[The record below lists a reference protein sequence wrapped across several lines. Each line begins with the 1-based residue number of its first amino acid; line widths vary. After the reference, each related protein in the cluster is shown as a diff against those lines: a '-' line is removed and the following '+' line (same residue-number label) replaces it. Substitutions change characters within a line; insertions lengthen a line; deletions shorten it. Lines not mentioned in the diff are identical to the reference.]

1 MESFASIEV
10 ATPKD
15 VLPTPVVRI
24 DPEIDYRQVN
34 YINANTIP
42 GTPATDGVG
51 AAYYGVSTP
60 VNTQIDVV
68 FMQKRNA
75 FLDTR
80 TTFLE
85 VQVTVGLYNDAQQ
98 TTTAI
103 ACSNGAFNGYVRGSF
118 WSFFSKYT
126 VYANQNNPTDDITD
140 IGLVARWAFMMSMNS
155 ETKRCMS
162 TLWGFDEVATN
173 GLAGARLFGSA
184 PYSTSSVL
192 ISNAS
197 NEGQIFAAGC
207 TDAAPNRT
215 VYVQVF
221 DCCIPLLGT
230 LGTGYGGMY
239 YLGTG
244 ATKLSLW
251 TEDPINTFFV
261 PASDVPAMALN
272 SVSPGVNIN
281 TGGTARYCGLMKL
294 SSVVITRVRWWGNV
308 LSVSDKIMSQ
318 IRAELPDPN
327 LYTARAVSWNVTSI
341 QLPQGVQGMQQ
352 IPLNLRKYSVKYLHT
367 TFAPNG
373 VPGTTLS
380 STAGSAN
387 VNVGLKY
394 AGLNPNLGA
403 NTVYY
408 LNGRRYPDAGLD
420 PSNYPEQT
428 MAENLKAWEVWT
440 NGGPRPS
447 VDMANFKVADPNLL
461 GNGNIAGS
469 TARAPYFRARG
480 WSHGIFNTAPAA
492 PGLRSWIGTCT
503 PPITGCAWAAT
514 NNTITMGSGYP
525 AINLAGNR
533 HVSSQDFWLG
543 VNTEILPEKGYFS
556 GTTLNSTGNYLQL
569 NIETPT
575 AIPYTI
581 NIISMFDG
589 FLTWDFTTGDSQ
601 YKS

>member
-1 MESFASIEV
+1 MESFASIEL

-15 VLPTPVVRI
+15 VLPVPVLRI

-42 GTPATDGVG
+42 GTPATNGVG
-51 AAYYGVSTP
+51 ANFYGVSTP

-80 TTFLE
+80 TSYLE
-85 VQVTVGLYNDAQQ
+85 VEVTVGLYNDAQQ
-98 TTTAI
+98 AGAAVVCT
-103 ACSNGAFNGYVRGSF
+103 NGAYNGYVRGSF

-140 IGLVARWAFMMSMNS
+140 IGLVARWAFMMSMNA

-162 TLWGFDEVATN
+162 TLWGFDELATN
-173 GLAGARLFGSA
+173 GLVGARLFGAS
-184 PYSTSSVL
+184 PFTTSSL
-192 ISNAS
+192 LYGAAY
-197 NEGQIFAAGC
+197 EGMITANGC
-207 TDAAPNRT
+207 TNAAPERS
-215 VYVQVF
+215 VYTQVF

-251 TEDPINTFFV
+251 TEDPTNTFFV
-261 PASDVPAMALN
+261 PATDVPLMGLTTAT
-272 SVSPGVNIN
+272 PGVPIS
-281 TGGTARYCGLMKL
+281 TARFNGLMRL
-294 SSVVITRVRWWGNV
+294 SSVVMTRVRWWGNV
-308 LSVSDKIMSQ
+308 LTVSDKIMTQ

-373 VPGTTLS
+373 VPATTLS
-380 STAGSAN
+380 ATGGSAN

-394 AGLNPNLGA
+394 GSLNPNLGA

-408 LNGRRYPDAGLD
+408 LNGRRYPDAGVD

-440 NGGPRPS
+440 NSGPRPS

-461 GNGNIAGS
+461 GNVNIVGS
-469 TARAPYFRARG
+469 TNRAAYFRSKG
-480 WSHGIFNTAPAA
+480 WSHGIYNTAPAA
-492 PGLRSWIGTCT
+492 PGLRGWQSSCLPSIYGSPTPGTNQT
-503 PPITGCAWAAT
+503 LVLAGGVPAT
-514 NNTITMGSGYP
+514 
-525 AINLAGNR
+525 NLAGSR
-533 HVSSQDFWLG
+533 HVASQDFWLG

-589 FLTWDFTTGDSQ
+589 FLTWDFLTGDSQ